1 MMILIAFVVLLLLLL
16 LLLLLKLCIVLG
28 WAVPVLCSDWLCSV
42 LSVSLLNRLV
52 KDRTRVPANIRNTA
66 VDC

>member
-1 MMILIAFVVLLLLLL
+1 MMILIAFVLLLLLL
-16 LLLLLKLCIVLG
+16 LLLLLKLFIVLG

>member
-1 MMILIAFVVLLLLLL
+1 MMILIAFVLLLLLL

-42 LSVSLLNRLV
+42 LSVSFLNRLV